1 MVQLV
6 WVLRAVG
13 DGQRTC
19 TAKTTHASLE
29 LRVLSSGHRVMMP
42 LNSRQTCSPA
52 ENLQISQGRN
62 FAHRARK
69 AKKRAGKRARSRR
82 SVWRLGT
89 WNVRSMVD
97 TEGPVEV
104 ASQGTERGEERT
116 AGFSPMSDLREMV

>member
-1 MVQLV
+1 MM
-6 WVLRAVG
+6 
-13 DGQRTC
+13 
-19 TAKTTHASLE
+19 SLN
-29 LRVLSSGHRVMMP
+29 L
-42 LNSRQTCSPA
+42 RQTCSPA

-104 ASQGTERGEERT
+104 ASQGTERGEERKV
-116 AGFSPMSDLREMV
+116 D